1 MSSGSGA
8 FGVVARARRVC
19 SVVILAVACA
29 IAVATPAAGQDL
41 DDRADVAAA
50 LDVDGYVVTA
60 DSRADVN
67 AVEALVATTGPTTV
81 PWYLV
86 FSGPADQTPSVIA
99 EDLRGRL
106 APASVVVV
114 AELVD
119 DPSGSFDVGVASDA
133 YDDAAIDAILD
144 GAADRLGGDPTVVD
158 VAAAILTS
166 ADSVA
171 SPARSSPGGASSGD
185 GSGGGS
191 GVVVGVVL
199 VVIVVAVVVGVIVM
213 RRRNRS
219 RETRDVDNAR
229 AEIAAQLSVVAN
241 EILDNADRVKLSGDD
256 RAIDA
261 YRLASTAY
269 SEVAEAIDTT
279 SDLIELG
286 VLNDRIDEARWRIE
300 VAEAIVEGTEPP
312 PEPVDEYDRA
322 ACFFDPTHRA
332 GTHSAVISE
341 SGRERTVR
349 VCSACRDRLD
359 RGEKPEP
366 RLVTVGKASVP
377 AARAPRSHGG
387 LGLGGLDVFDVIG
400 AGTRMPHTWGQPS
413 RRGSSAGSPS
423 RGGARRAGSGR
434 RKMGGGSTGRGR
446 RRF

>member
-1 MSSGSGA
+1 MSSGSGT
-8 FGVVARARRVC
+8 VARARRIC

-29 IAVATPAAGQDL
+29 VAVAAPAAGQDL
-41 DDRADVAAA
+41 DDRADVAVA
-50 LDVDGYVVTA
+50 LDVDGYVVTS
-60 DSRADVN
+60 DSRADIN
-67 AVEALVATTGPTTV
+67 DVEALAAAVDPATV

-86 FSGPADQTPSVIA
+86 FSGPVDESPSVIA
-99 EDLRGRL
+99 EDLRARL
-106 APASVVVV
+106 APASVVVM

-119 DPSGSFDVGVASDA
+119 DSTASFDVGVASDA

-144 GAADRLGGDPTVVD
+144 GAANRLGDDSTPVE
-158 VAAAILTS
+158 VAAAILAS
-166 ADSVA
+166 AESVPA
-171 SPARSSPGGASSGD
+171 SVPSSGGAASGENPAG

-191 GVVVGVVL
+191 GVVVLVVL
-199 VVIVVAVVVGVIVM
+199 VVIAAAAVVGVVVM
-213 RRRNRS
+213 RRRIRS
-219 RETRDVDNAR
+219 RETRDVENAR
-229 AEIAAQLSVVAN
+229 AEIAEQLAVVAN
-241 EILDNADRVKLSGDD
+241 EILDNADRVKLSGDE

-269 SEVAEAIDTT
+269 SEVADAIDTT
-279 SDLIELG
+279 TDLIELG

-300 VAEAIVEGTEPP
+300 VAEAIVEGREPP
-312 PEPVDEYDRA
+312 PEPVDEHDRA

-332 GTHSAVISE
+332 GTHSAVIDE
-341 SGRERTVR
+341 GGRERTVR

-413 RRGSSAGSPS
+413 RRRSPAS
-423 RGGARRAGSGR
+423 RSGGGRPAGSGR
-434 RKMGGGSTGRGR
+434 RRMGGGSAGRGR